1 MDESEDNVEGKEA
14 GSNSP
19 VYDDSKEKD
28 PCTNSDQNDFDQ
40 EENHADEQV
49 KQMENE
55 SKGNETEQ
63 GLEPGPG
70 LHPGPGLEPGPSVCE
85 GGKEDDGVSIQPID
99 ETNEDEVLVDGNVV
113 IDVAMDKVADK
124 TEGNI
129 PATENNEIHWEE
141 NKIEMVAESV
151 MNDQAA
157 DENQVIEEPVDEC
170 RKNEKTEDIHSDE
183 PEEIEMKDIC
193 EEYPDV
199 PEDGEIVEVSQ
210 PSTSQDVSTSQVEI
224 SLEEEPIDEEV
235 VEMKTFKEAKERI
248 AVLEKRIKTEVKH
261 RTDLMKQVRSLS
273 KELHKLK
280 GGSGLETQN
289 VAVQTEPECI
299 QIYDEQTSNPQAE
312 VYQVVD
318 SSSTAQQGSSTESS
332 TPWPATTQAQTSS
345 STGSQSIA
353 ESLRATA
360 EYALART
367 NVVLDEYSGMYYDY
381 NSGYY
386 YDPNNHLHY
395 DPARGIYYFYDEQ
408 TQSYQFHSKVD
419 LPVVTV
425 GGTGSSRGQPDRRRQ
440 ERDRQKGD
448 RSRRRRNHQGQSRD
462 ESGSNDRASTSR
474 VINPDCE
481 VIDITSPAEDY
492 PENGT
497 DETSTATTTT
507 TRPQESHQDQTE
519 AVDDIEIVDVDDSSR
534 RRHRK
539 RLKYSHSRRK
549 RRKAVDDEGK
559 KENGEEL
566 PDVIVIDSDESDM
579 EEGECSDSSSE
590 SGGSS
595 KGESMDDEDV
605 SEESMVID
613 DDDDDVQSVEATK
626 VDYPP
631 CIRMIVV
638 RSESMK
644 LGSLSIVTCTGGTI
658 GREGSSHILLVP
670 ELGVSKTHAQMS
682 YDTERRVYT
691 ITDLGSQNG
700 TVLNG
705 VPLTRKSRVK
715 SDPQPLS
722 HKDYLTFGTTTL
734 RIHIHRGDET
744 CDECEPGQ
752 VQATFRH
759 QQAMEVTPVLSQADK
774 EQQRRKELRKI
785 KKKYLLVGADYSQ
798 REPSRG
804 HPGYKDRAEERRVT
818 VGSDNP
824 YLPNDIPASVDRAI
838 SDRNMG
844 HKMLKKMGWKEGQSL
859 GKNES
864 GIKEPIQVFLHGKK
878 SGLGAGN
885 QKSINS
891 LGLIGKRKSDNWE
904 RARDRYHYLDQ
915 GNTSGASTSQQSPRS
930 QEIKWVKGTT
940 RMREDQTSFAPQKDD
955 DGDVEVIAEVVA
967 IGDGEAR
974 KDAVT
979 KDRVCD
985 VDVDE
990 AEKDDDAKQVDSST
1004 EKGLSKN
1011 GISAEKKT
1019 CESMEGLLSTSEG
1032 SSKTIPT
1039 SLSNVTISNDVTKNM
1054 NNTESESMSKE
1065 PLNQLDGK
1073 DSKQPQDESMSGKTE
1088 EKDQSTASKTCSS
1101 KDEQKSVEVP
1111 AEREAAKKPIR
1122 FVIPPRMNSK
1132 GDSGKTP
1139 LAASRSFSENNGEGT
1154 STRRT
1159 RQSSRRGKEKK
1170 DNIDMFDNG

>member
-1 MDESEDNVEGKEA
+1 MDESEDNEGKEP
-14 GSNSP
+14 GRNSP
-19 VYDDSKEKD
+19 VYDDAKEKG
-28 PCTNSDQNDFDQ
+28 PCTNSDQNELDQ
-40 EENHADEQV
+40 EIDQADEQV

-55 SKGNETEQ
+55 SKSDEKEH

-70 LHPGPGLEPGPSVCE
+70 LHPGPGLEPGPSGCE
-85 GGKEDDGVSIQPID
+85 GVKEDDGVGIQPKD
-99 ETNEDEVLVDGNVV
+99 ETNEDEALVDGNEV

-124 TEGNI
+124 TESNI
-129 PATENNEIHWEE
+129 PSTGNDEIHGEE
-141 NKIEMVAESV
+141 HKIEMVAETV
-151 MNDQAA
+151 MNDEAV
-157 DENQVIEEPVDEC
+157 DENQVIEEPVGEC
-170 RKNEKTEDIHSDE
+170 RKNEKTEDKHSDE
-183 PEEIEMKDIC
+183 PDEIEMKDIC
-193 EEYPDV
+193 EEYPDA

-224 SLEEEPIDEEV
+224 SLEEEPIDEEF
-235 VEMKTFKEAKERI
+235 VEIKTFNEAKERI
-248 AVLEKRIKTEVKH
+248 AALEERIKTEVKH

-318 SSSTAQQGSSTESS
+318 SSSTAQQGSSTASS
-332 TPWPATTQAQTSS
+332 TPWPASTQAQASS

-408 TQSYQFHSKVD
+408 TQSYQFHSKID
-419 LPVVTV
+419 LPGVTV

-462 ESGSNDRASTSR
+462 EEGQLIAGMTSLSL
-474 VINPDCE
+474 NE
-481 VIDITSPAEDY
+481 QGYTITGKQTYYYSSPQK
-492 PENGT
+492 T
-497 DETSTATTTT
+497 
-507 TRPQESHQDQTE
+507 
-519 AVDDIEIVDVDDSSR
+519 
-534 RRHRK
+534 
-539 RLKYSHSRRK
+539 
-549 RRKAVDDEGK
+549 
-559 KENGEEL
+559 
-566 PDVIVIDSDESDM
+566 
-579 EEGECSDSSSE
+579 
-590 SGGSS
+590 
-595 KGESMDDEDV
+595 
-605 SEESMVID
+605 
-613 DDDDDVQSVEATK
+613 ATK

-658 GREGSSHILLVP
+658 GREGSNHILLVP

-682 YDTERRVYT
+682 YDTERRGYT

-759 QQAMEVTPVLSQADK
+759 QKAMEVTPVLSQADK

-838 SDRNMG
+838 SDSNMG

-885 QKSINS
+885 QKSMDS

-915 GNTSGASTSQQSPRS
+915 GNTSGASTSQQSTRS

-940 RMREDQTSFAPQKDD
+940 RVPEDQTSSAPQDD
-955 DGDVEVIAEVVA
+955 DVELIAEVVA
-967 IGDGEAR
+967 MEDGEAR
-974 KDAVT
+974 KNAVT

-985 VDVDE
+985 VDMDE
-990 AEKDDDAKQVDSST
+990 AEKNDGAKQEDSST

-1011 GISAEKKT
+1011 GICAEKKT
-1019 CESMEGLLSTSEG
+1019 CESLEGLPPASEG

-1039 SLSNVTISNDVTKNM
+1039 SSSDVTMRNDLTENM

-1073 DSKQPQDESMSGKTE
+1073 DSEQSQEESMSGKTE
-1088 EKDQSTASKTCSS
+1088 AKDQSRTRS

-1170 DNIDMFDNG
+1170 DSIDMFDNG

>member
-1 MDESEDNVEGKEA
+1 MDESEDNEGKEP
-14 GSNSP
+14 GRNSP
-19 VYDDSKEKD
+19 VYDDAKEKG
-28 PCTNSDQNDFDQ
+28 PCTNSDQNELDQ
-40 EENHADEQV
+40 EIDQADEQV

-55 SKGNETEQ
+55 SKSDEKEH

-70 LHPGPGLEPGPSVCE
+70 LHPGPGLEPGPSGCE
-85 GGKEDDGVSIQPID
+85 GVKEDDGVGIQPKD
-99 ETNEDEVLVDGNVV
+99 ETNEDEALVDGNEV

-124 TEGNI
+124 TESNI
-129 PATENNEIHWEE
+129 PSTGNDEIHGEE
-141 NKIEMVAESV
+141 HKIEMVAETV
-151 MNDQAA
+151 MNDEAV
-157 DENQVIEEPVDEC
+157 DENQVIEEPVGEC
-170 RKNEKTEDIHSDE
+170 RKNEKTEDKHSDE
-183 PEEIEMKDIC
+183 PDEIEMKDIC
-193 EEYPDV
+193 EEYPDA

-224 SLEEEPIDEEV
+224 SLEEEPIDEEF
-235 VEMKTFKEAKERI
+235 VEIKTFNEAKERI
-248 AVLEKRIKTEVKH
+248 AALEERIKTEVKH

-318 SSSTAQQGSSTESS
+318 SSSTAQQGSSTASS
-332 TPWPATTQAQTSS
+332 TPWPASTQAQASS

-408 TQSYQFHSKVD
+408 TQSYQFHSKID
-419 LPVVTV
+419 LPGVTV

-497 DETSTATTTT
+497 DVTSTATATT
-507 TRPQESHQDQTE
+507 TRPQEPQQDQTE
-519 AVDDIEIVDVDDSSR
+519 AVDVVEIVDVDDSSR

-549 RRKAVDDEGK
+549 RRKAVDDEGR

-658 GREGSSHILLVP
+658 GREGSNHILLVP

-682 YDTERRVYT
+682 YDTERRGYT

-759 QQAMEVTPVLSQADK
+759 QKAMEVTPVLSQADK

-838 SDRNMG
+838 SDSNMG

-885 QKSINS
+885 QKSMDS

-915 GNTSGASTSQQSPRS
+915 GNTSGASTSQQSTRS

-940 RMREDQTSFAPQKDD
+940 RVPEDQTSSAPQDD
-955 DGDVEVIAEVVA
+955 DVELIAEVVA
-967 IGDGEAR
+967 MEDGEAR
-974 KDAVT
+974 KNAVT

-985 VDVDE
+985 VDMDE
-990 AEKDDDAKQVDSST
+990 AEKNDGAKQEDSST

-1011 GISAEKKT
+1011 GICAEKKT
-1019 CESMEGLLSTSEG
+1019 CESLEGLPPASEG

-1039 SLSNVTISNDVTKNM
+1039 SSSDVTMRNDLTENM

-1073 DSKQPQDESMSGKTE
+1073 DSEQSQEESMSGKTE
-1088 EKDQSTASKTCSS
+1088 AKDQSRTRS

-1170 DNIDMFDNG
+1170 DSIDMFDNG

>member
-462 ESGSNDRASTSR
+462 EEGQLIAGMTSLSL
-474 VINPDCE
+474 IE
-481 VIDITSPAEDY
+481 QGYTITGKQNYYYSSPQK
-492 PENGT
+492 T
-497 DETSTATTTT
+497 
-507 TRPQESHQDQTE
+507 
-519 AVDDIEIVDVDDSSR
+519 
-534 RRHRK
+534 
-539 RLKYSHSRRK
+539 
-549 RRKAVDDEGK
+549 
-559 KENGEEL
+559 
-566 PDVIVIDSDESDM
+566 
-579 EEGECSDSSSE
+579 
-590 SGGSS
+590 
-595 KGESMDDEDV
+595 
-605 SEESMVID
+605 
-613 DDDDDVQSVEATK
+613 ATK